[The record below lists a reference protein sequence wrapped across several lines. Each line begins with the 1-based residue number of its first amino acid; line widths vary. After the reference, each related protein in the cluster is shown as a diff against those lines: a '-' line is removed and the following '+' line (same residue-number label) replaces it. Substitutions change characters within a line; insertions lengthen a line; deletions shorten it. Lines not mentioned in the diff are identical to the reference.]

1 MEGRVAD
8 IALQK
13 NDILFVPTRQELM
26 QEQTLTLHG
35 EVHYP
40 GIYRYAA
47 NMTIE
52 DLILQAGG
60 LNDQASTVKVDVA
73 RRIRDPKA
81 TQTDSI
87 IARTYSAT
95 LMESLL
101 APCPASRRGT
111 ACILMRSDSVVRR
124 ISRAPLI

>member
-1 MEGRVAD
+1 MHRMRADRSLEVIPVDIDGIMEGRVAD

-52 DLILQAGG
+52 DLILQAG
-60 LNDQASTVKVDVA
+60 
-73 RRIRDPKA
+73 
-81 TQTDSI
+81 
-87 IARTYSAT
+87 
-95 LMESLL
+95 
-101 APCPASRRGT
+101 
-111 ACILMRSDSVVRR
+111 
-124 ISRAPLI
+124 